1 MPIYLK
7 KSKNC
12 ADELLIYSPYLQFKP
27 IIINNNL
34 TQIHEISNI
43 ITIDEFNKYTKV
55 KIIDEFKYNNYL
67 LENGSVISNKQYFG
81 VKLLAV
87 CLNVAEH
94 QINKLRS
101 KGFAWLDI
109 IQRHDQLILNQSKFK
124 VTYKDKNYK
133 NIIDLCKHLK
143 INYTKFKKYR
153 EAKPLE
159 PLESCIND
167 FLNKSAT
174 TVHDHLG
181 NEYTSQL
188 EMCNYYNI
196 PPDVYRGRKKLN
208 WTLEKIL
215 TTPSKSK
222 YIQKIERPQI
232 DHMGIKYD
240 SFTQMC
246 QHYGKSTST
255 IRYRLRCGKTLKEA
269 LTMPEKHKS
278 SNQLIYKETTYSSIT
293 ELLFKYS
300 ISESMYRR
308 QKRKHPNHTVTE
320 IIDNILK
327 DKLK

>member
-12 ADELLIYSPYLQFKP
+12 ADGLLIYSPYLQFKP
-27 IIINNNL
+27 IIIDNNL
-34 TQIHEISNI
+34 TQIHEISNA
-43 ITIDEFNKYTKV
+43 ITIDEFNKYAKV

-67 LENGSVISNKQYFG
+67 LENGSVISSKQYFG

-87 CLNVAEH
+87 CLNVDAH
-94 QINKLRS
+94 KINKLRT

-109 IQRHDQLILNQSKFK
+109 IQYHDQLILNQSKFK
-124 VTYKDKNYK
+124 VTYKNKDYK

-153 EAKPLE
+153 ETKPLE
-159 PLESCIND
+159 PLESCINK
-167 FLNKSAT
+167 FLKKST
-174 TVHDHLG
+174 TTIYDHLG
-181 NEYTSQL
+181 NEYSSQL

-196 PPDVYRGRKKLN
+196 LPDVYHSRKKLN

-222 YIQKIERPQI
+222 YIQNIERTQI
-232 DHMGIKYD
+232 DHMGIEYD
-240 SFTQMC
+240 SFSQMC
-246 QHYGKSTST
+246 RHYGKSTAT
-255 IRYRLRCGKTLKEA
+255 VRYRLRRGRTLKEA
-269 LTMPEKHKS
+269 LTMPEKTKS
-278 SNQLIYKETTYSSIT
+278 SNQIIYQETKYSSIT
-293 ELLFKYS
+293 ELLLNYS
-300 ISESMYRR
+300 ISQSMYDRR
-308 QKRKHPNHTVTE
+308 KRANPNHTVTE